1 MVHKPGKAVQHHH
14 QRNAKATV
22 WQHCTSTRKAKNKNK
37 NWQDQMLLRMWSNWN
52 SWASDGSVHFCYH
65 FGKEFGSFF
74 ESEIYIYHMTQQFHT
89 WVFIQEKK
97 CIHTRKLER
106 ECSLQLYSSQLETGT
121 NPNVQKPWVINKLL
135 FIRIME

>member
-1 MVHKPGKAVQHHH
+1 MDQSKTCKRWKRHCKKEDVWVVHKLGKAVQHHH

-65 FGKEFGSFF
+65 FGREFGSFL

-89 WVFIQEKK
+89 WVFIREKMYPHK
-97 CIHTRKLER
+97 
-106 ECSLQLYSSQLETGT
+106 ETWT
-121 NPNVQKPWVINKLL
+121 WMFLVAL
-135 FIRIME
+135 FVTVRNWN